1 MAVALEL
8 GTYPAGHG
16 GSIMLQDLTT
26 ASFEAHLGTPFRVHF
41 GGESPMEVVLHE
53 VKPHEPHPGTRTQPF
68 SVYFFQ
74 EAPRPILPQSI
85 YPMEH
90 EAMGRFEIFIVPV
103 GPHPQR
109 KGMLYE
115 AVFN

>member
-1 MAVALEL
+1 
-8 GTYPAGHG
+8 
-16 GSIMLQDLTT
+16 MLQDLTP

-41 GGESPMEVVLHE
+41 DGESLLEVVLHE
-53 VKPHEPHPGTRTQPF
+53 VKPHEPHPGTRAQPF

-74 EAPRPILPQSI
+74 EVPRPVLPQSI
-85 YPMEH
+85 YAMEH